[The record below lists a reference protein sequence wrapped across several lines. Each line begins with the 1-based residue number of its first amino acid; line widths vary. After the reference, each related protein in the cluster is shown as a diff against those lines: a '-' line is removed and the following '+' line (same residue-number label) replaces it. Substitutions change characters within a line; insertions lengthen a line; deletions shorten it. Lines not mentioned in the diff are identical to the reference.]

1 MAQTYANNASST
13 LASGYTAGDSTITL
27 AGGGGAAFPAT
38 GDFMLAMANPV
49 LFYLK
54 CTSRSTDVLTVTT
67 SGQEG
72 TSASNLSTGAAVNQ
86 VITAGSLTAIIQEN
100 STGTVTHTG
109 GALTANLPVIG
120 AGSGDIAVGTRSGN
134 TTEFATVTGSVTSTH
149 VATWDASGNLQ
160 DGGAPGATPALV
172 LLEQHTASSSAALN
186 FTTAITSTY
195 DDYKI
200 DLINI
205 LPATDNVILRLQVST
220 DGGSTYDT
228 GNNYKWAQWV
238 VNQSGGTGAN
248 ASVGA
253 GVQMGDTIANLAA
266 NGGLSGTIEMFA
278 PGQAAT
284 NFVKF
289 NTRSAWCVSTTFS
302 FITGSGGCVY
312 NVATAVNAFRIIF
325 SSGNIATGI
334 VRCYGIAK

>member
-13 LASGYTAGDSTITL
+13 LGSGYTAGDSTITL
-27 AGGGGAAFPAT
+27 AGGGGAEFPAT
-38 GDFMLAMANPV
+38 GDFMLAMADPV

-86 VITAGSLTAIIQEN
+86 VITAGSLPIIIQEN

-160 DGGAPGATPALV
+160 DGGAPGATPGFV
-172 LLEQHTASSSAALN
+172 LLEQHTASSSATLD

-195 DDYKI
+195 DTYQI
-200 DLINI
+200 EIVRLV
-205 LPATDNVILRLQVST
+205 PATSSVFLYMRCST
-220 DGGSTYDT
+220 DGGSTYDSGSNYSYAYYNCNDAAGSGAHGAT
-228 GNNYKWAQWV
+228 SVSAMVVADAVDNTSNNSGVSATLTFADPATTAWKNMHGSVQWV
-238 VNQSGGTGAN
+238 VTNILIASIYSG
-248 ASVGA
+248 SY
-253 GVQMGDTIANLAA
+253 
-266 NGGLSGTIEMFA
+266 
-278 PGQAAT
+278 
-284 NFVKF
+284 K
-289 NTRSAWCVSTTFS
+289 
-302 FITGSGGCVY
+302 TGSAC
-312 NVATAVNAFRIIF
+312 NAVRFLF
-325 SSGNIATGI
+325 SSGNIASGI
-334 VRCYGIAK
+334 IRIYGIAK